1 MVSHKAIRSVAL
13 WRMAMVGW
21 VSARTGRAHH
31 LISVT
36 NCALGRRTFFR
47 LTNQSPSLA
56 R

>member
-1 MVSHKAIRSVAL
+1 MVSHKAVRSVAL
-13 WRMAMVGW
+13 WRMAKVRC
-21 VSARTGRAHH
+21 VSARTGRGHH
-31 LISVT
+31 LTSVT